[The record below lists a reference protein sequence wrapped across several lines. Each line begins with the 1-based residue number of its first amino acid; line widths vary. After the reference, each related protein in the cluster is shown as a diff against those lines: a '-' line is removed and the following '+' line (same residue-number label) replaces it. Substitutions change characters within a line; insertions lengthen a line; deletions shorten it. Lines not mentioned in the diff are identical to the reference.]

1 MVYYSGSSTYTLQFT
16 AKVYLYGPVQSQKI
30 IKQVQVD
37 QFTDTKTTT
46 AKREQRYTVT
56 PQPVDSTGD
65 DNFGFNETS
74 SFYQDADVFDPV
86 TGEDKDV

>member
-1 MVYYSGSSTYTLQFT
+1 VLTYTLTFT
-16 AKVYLYGPVQSQKI
+16 AKVYLYGPVQSQKV

-37 QFTDTKTTT
+37 QFTDTKIAT

-56 PQPVDSTGD
+56 PDPVDATGD
-65 DNFGFNETS
+65 DNFGFNETQ